1 MFMWSIVS
9 ERAFLLDYGKNDLGN
24 LFSSILSLIEFLQFP
39 VLYKQDVRLRLDYEP
54 NAVFMTKS
62 TFLQISIQ
70 DDNCFEEFSPS
81 VQAWSFNLNLVQQLK
96 QN

>member
-39 VLYKQDVRLRLDYEP
+39 VLYKQDVRL
-54 NAVFMTKS
+54 
-62 TFLQISIQ
+62 
-70 DDNCFEEFSPS
+70 
-81 VQAWSFNLNLVQQLK
+81 
-96 QN
+96 